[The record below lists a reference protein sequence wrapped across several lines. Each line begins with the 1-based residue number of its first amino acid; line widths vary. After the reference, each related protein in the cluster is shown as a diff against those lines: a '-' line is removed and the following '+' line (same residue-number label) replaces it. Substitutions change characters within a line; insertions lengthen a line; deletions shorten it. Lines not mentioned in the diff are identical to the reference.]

1 MDAKQITRA
10 QLIAAA
16 NDVSTTLGFHKS
28 PGGAIKTG
36 DDVADEAILGDLV
49 RAINEGDIAKGDELA
64 AETVEVL
71 KALAPEKCPQLKIR
85 GAGAAPAAP
94 ADPEAA
100 AKAAAEKAAAKKAEK
115 EAKAA
120 EKAKAKE
127 EAKAK
132 KAAEKEAKAAEK
144 AKAKEEAKAKK
155 AAEKAAA
162 KEPRIT
168 RPFAVGRAFQTL
180 RTQAMTFDEFV
191 DHANETCGKLGLD
204 PNLRET
210 TSCTRY
216 GINCLSGLGI
226 LKADGDKFSLV

>member
-49 RAINEGDIAKGDELA
+49 KAINEGDIAKGDELA

-100 AKAAAEKAAAKKAEK
+100 AKAAAEKAA
-115 EAKAA
+115 
-120 EKAKAKE
+120 
-127 EAKAK
+127 K

-180 RTQAMTFDEFV
+180 RTKAMTFDEFV
-191 DHANETCGKLGLD
+191 DHANETCGQLGLD

-216 GINCLSGLGI
+216 GINCLSGLGL
-226 LKADGDKFSLV
+226 LKVDGDKFSLV

>member
-49 RAINEGDIAKGDELA
+49 KAINEGDIAKGDELA

-71 KALAPEKCPQLKIR
+71 KALEPEKCPQLKIR

-100 AKAAAEKAAAKKAEK
+100 AKAAAEKA
-115 EAKAA
+115 
-120 EKAKAKE
+120 
-127 EAKAK
+127 AK

-180 RTQAMTFDEFV
+180 RTKAMTFDEFV

-216 GINCLSGLGI
+216 GINCLSGLGL
-226 LKADGDKFSLV
+226 LKVDGDKFSLV